1 MFQNAFL
8 YVHLSIIRMGI
19 SVAFFDSIDVL
30 AKYVEDE
37 LKQANEAYF
46 LYTRKIEDA
55 RTTYTKGSLSKK
67 GSMDG
72 RSRSAVQKE
81 IGGFKVLTNPTSEYE
96 LNILDEALKATQ
108 DRIDALKR
116 VKKELVPSFKQNG
129 RIAAIFEDEIP
140 IAFMYYE

>member
-1 MFQNAFL
+1 
-8 YVHLSIIRMGI
+8 MGI

-30 AKYVEDE
+30 ARYTEEK
-37 LKQANEAYF
+37 LKQANEAYS
-46 LYTRKIEDA
+46 LYTRKIEDT
-55 RTTYTKGSLSKK
+55 RTIYTKDFPQK
-67 GSMDG
+67 GSMKE
-72 RSRSAVQKE
+72 RSRSAIQKE

-108 DRIDALKR
+108 DRIDALMR
-116 VKKELVPSFKQNG
+116 VKRELLPSFKQNG